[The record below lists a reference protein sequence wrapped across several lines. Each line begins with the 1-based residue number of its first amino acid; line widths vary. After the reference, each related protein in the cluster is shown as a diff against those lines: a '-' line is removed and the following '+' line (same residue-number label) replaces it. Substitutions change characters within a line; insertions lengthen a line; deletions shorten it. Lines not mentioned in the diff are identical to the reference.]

1 DKPGALR
8 YFKSENGAEKLLD
21 VANLHKCLI
30 RLEDETTV
38 SGEEIVERYTLKKGV
53 QVIVYLGDITKQ
65 EADALV
71 NAANEELRHGR
82 GVALALS
89 KAGGPKVQRESNE
102 LIKNFGKLKTGE
114 VVMTSGGQLKCKKI
128 LHTVG
133 PEKQKGG
140 EERVILEETVL
151 AALVL
156 AESLDFESIAL
167 PCISSGLFG
176 VPVDVC
182 SDAIVSAVRAF
193 GTGEGRRLKKI
204 TLIDQRREVVQS
216 LKAACD
222 RLLNEAGPGEE
233 QTGGAATGGAATG
246 GAATGGAA
254 TGAEE
259 SVRVEIIQ
267 GTLENQLVI
276 KEFNF
281 MFILSIKTFFSQL
294 NRKLKPGLSSL
305 SLYGS
310 HLCGSFCYNLH
321 ILHHNIHLKTL
332 NPLTS
337 VLREGIRSV
346 LSTCEGRGFRSV
358 AFPVLGPGVILQF
371 PVSTAALIL
380 LQEIQ
385 TFEQKRASKTPFQIR
400 IVIHPK
406 DKEASKVQKTKTKTQ
421 NTRNKKH
428 TEQQASFYRH
438 VSSSP
443 SEVTALMGRVKMQI
457 VQGDIIHEKCDVIVN
472 STRLDLVGTT
482 AEPAVGPSADS
493 ICSTGAGLLG
503 CREIVHVQTKTNAQ
517 DFNKTCKRVL
527 KLCESKGHQSVA
539 FPAIN
544 TGVAFSMETDA
555 FKAILWKIIAKTN
568 VSLETRYSFRSF
580 VPNLKMFLIVSGKW
594 KSKFRTSRSGTN
606 IPTTKPQP
614 AAFSVI
620 GRAPVDTAALKTS
633 LEHLVHQQLLEKEFE
648 LRELSRLSEMEV
660 AALQTNARSY
670 GVSLDHRV
678 RQNANASK
686 SDVKNSAD
694 SGEKMVILSG
704 LKEDVLVVADFV
716 NKAVKKALSEDLQE
730 REEESLAQTV
740 QWMYLDNGDDWKLFN
755 PKQNYILEEAN
766 KKQKVFEK
774 MELNNNKVKVNLTA
788 LEATDKQTGKKYRV
802 KRVEMDTDIDFPE
815 KWSPMAGETFKK
827 VELDPSTE
835 EFQSIAKEFYR
846 TTKHKIHKIERVQNH
861 YLWCS
866 YFVMRKKMLMKNGAA
881 ELGEKHLYH
890 GTSAKSCN
898 CIERDR
904 FDRNYTGTH
913 GANYGK
919 GVYFAVNASY
929 SARDVYSEPDDAGLK
944 RMYVARVL
952 TGRYTEGE
960 ASMKAPPPRG
970 KNLSDRYDSLVD
982 SLQNPEMFV
991 IFHDDQAY
999 PEYLITFS

>member
-1 DKPGALR
+1 
-8 YFKSENGAEKLLD
+8 
-21 VANLHKCLI
+21 
-30 RLEDETTV
+30 
-38 SGEEIVERYTLKKGV
+38 
-53 QVIVYLGDITKQ
+53 
-65 EADALV
+65 
-71 NAANEELRHGR
+71 
-82 GVALALS
+82 
-89 KAGGPKVQRESNE
+89 
-102 LIKNFGKLKTGE
+102 
-114 VVMTSGGQLKCKKI
+114 
-128 LHTVG
+128 
-133 PEKQKGG
+133 
-140 EERVILEETVL
+140 
-151 AALVL
+151 
-156 AESLDFESIAL
+156 
-167 PCISSGLFG
+167 
-176 VPVDVC
+176 
-182 SDAIVSAVRAF
+182 
-193 GTGEGRRLKKI
+193 
-204 TLIDQRREVVQS
+204 
-216 LKAACD
+216 
-222 RLLNEAGPGEE
+222 
-233 QTGGAATGGAATG
+233 
-246 GAATGGAA
+246 
-254 TGAEE
+254 
-259 SVRVEIIQ
+259 
-267 GTLENQLVI
+267 
-276 KEFNF
+276 
-281 MFILSIKTFFSQL
+281 
-294 NRKLKPGLSSL
+294 
-305 SLYGS
+305 
-310 HLCGSFCYNLH
+310 
-321 ILHHNIHLKTL
+321 
-332 NPLTS
+332 
-337 VLREGIRSV
+337 IRSV

-406 DKEASKVQKTKTKTQ
+406 DKEASKCSCL
-421 NTRNKKH
+421 RPEINKDFK
-428 TEQQASFYRH
+428 SFQPDVF
-438 VSSSP
+438 VSSG
-443 SEVTALMGRVKMQI
+443 VCKAIL
-457 VQGDIIHEKCDVIVN
+457 
-472 STRLDLVGTT
+472 
-482 AEPAVGPSADS
+482 AAAGPSVQAELRRDS

-544 TGVAFSMETDA
+544 TGVLTGDGTSTIQICAEVKTIRQSILHGDGRIY
-555 FKAILWKIIAKTN
+555 AILWKIIAKTN

-648 LRELSRLSEMEV
+648 LRELSRLNEMEV

-678 RQNANASK
+678 RLNANASK

-740 QWMYLDNGDDWKLFN
+740 QWMYLDGDDWKLFN

-774 MELNNNKVKVNLTA
+774 MELNNNKVHVSKTVLIIS
-788 LEATDKQTGKKYRV
+788 
-802 KRVEMDTDIDFPE
+802 DIDFPE